1 MFQILHY
8 KWAHPWAELNGAHQI
23 ESLSK
28 LIDNI
33 KPDNNCCEGGTSIE
47 ESTNSQTE
55 LYEVKV
61 DCENSSTNNYSTDLN
76 AKECPNS

>member
-28 LIDNI
+28 LVGNI
-33 KPDNNCCEGGTSIE
+33 KPERKIRSCCEGGTSTKE
-47 ESTNSQTE
+47 TE
-55 LYEVKV
+55 LYEIKV
-61 DCENSSTNNYSTDLN
+61 DCENSSTNSYSSDLN
-76 AKECPNS
+76 AK